1 MTTTLI
7 SLKRYVLEQDFY
19 DDAGGVESCET
30 AILTVIGAHQ
40 GRWLTER
47 LQFWA
52 YDSERFNHTSR
63 PDAGGRWITSGR
75 TKIAGYGVGLIWV
88 TTQTPAA
95 LAALEA
101 ELLCYHAANTKPIL
115 IVQPPDEAFAEKI
128 TAILAACGVEARFIS
143 THAEPAN
150 DVAAV
155 TSIIEA
161 TLIPFTYPGIICLD
175 LADVHTVF
183 EPICV
188 ANVRIVK
195 AQTGASLARQLG
207 GMPRFEPAPSS
218 IFVAIYGPPGLTLAI
233 VNRCMTEI
241 RARVPEDICVIFTIT
256 HNLSLD
262 KNHGYYAAS
271 ITACAEGCSAQ
282 KKSLPSAV
290 RRRR

>member
-7 SLKRYVLEQDFY
+7 SPKRYVLEQDFY
-19 DDAGGVESCET
+19 DRDNCVESCET

-40 GRWLTER
+40 EAELTQR
-47 LQFWA
+47 LQYWA
-52 YDSERFNHTSR
+52 YDSERFNHISR
-63 PDAGGRWITSGR
+63 PDAGGRWITSGQA
-75 TKIAGYGVGLIWV
+75 KIAGYGVGLIWV

-115 IVQPPDEAFAEKI
+115 IVQPPDEAFAEQI
-128 TAILAACGVEARFIS
+128 TSMLAACGVEARFVS
-143 THAEPAN
+143 TDARPAN
-150 DVAAV
+150 DVAAL

-161 TLIPFTYPGIICLD
+161 TLIPFKYPGIICLD

-188 ANVRIVK
+188 ANVKIFR
-195 AQTGASLARQLG
+195 AQNGAALARQLG

-218 IFVAIYGPPGLTLAI
+218 IFVAIYGPPGLTLAL

-241 RARVPEDICVIFTIT
+241 RARAPGDICVIFTIT
-256 HNLSLD
+256 HDLSLD
-262 KNHGYYAAS
+262 KDTHHNYYAAY
-271 ITACAEGCSAQ
+271 ITTCTEGCRTQ
-282 KKSLPSAV
+282 TIP
-290 RRRR
+290 